1 MRNYNLTLKLA
12 FILAGTKKD
21 FFLFNY
27 ENGKIINYKVTNSLQ
42 DYYNKNFAN
51 FRLTDIIKQQI
62 DTNLIFE

>member
-1 MRNYNLTLKLA
+1 MINYNLNLKLA

-27 ENGKIINYKVTNSLQ
+27 EGGKIVNYKVTNSLQ
-42 DYYNKNFAN
+42 DYYNKNFTN